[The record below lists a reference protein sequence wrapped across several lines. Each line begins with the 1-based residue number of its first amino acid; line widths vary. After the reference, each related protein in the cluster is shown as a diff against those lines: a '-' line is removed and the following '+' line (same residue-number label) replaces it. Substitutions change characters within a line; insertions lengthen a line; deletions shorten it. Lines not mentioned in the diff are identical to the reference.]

1 MKQTINF
8 SQFTDAF
15 RDHGRHDQFTYQAKR
30 ALFDWIE
37 EMDDGCGTDT
47 ELDVVALCC
56 EWAEYDDA
64 VAAASEYCNTG
75 VDALTDDDDKNEA
88 ALEFL
93 RDNTHVIEFDG
104 GILIASF

>member
-1 MKQTINF
+1 MKQQVNF
-8 SQFTDAF
+8 SQFIDAF
-15 RDHGRHDQFTYQAKR
+15 RDYGRHDQFTYQAKR

-37 EMDDGCGTDT
+37 EMDDDCGTES

-56 EWAEYDDA
+56 EFSEHADA
-64 VAAASEYCNTG
+64 VTAALEYTNTG
-75 VDALTDDDDKNEA
+75 VNAMTDDDDKNEA